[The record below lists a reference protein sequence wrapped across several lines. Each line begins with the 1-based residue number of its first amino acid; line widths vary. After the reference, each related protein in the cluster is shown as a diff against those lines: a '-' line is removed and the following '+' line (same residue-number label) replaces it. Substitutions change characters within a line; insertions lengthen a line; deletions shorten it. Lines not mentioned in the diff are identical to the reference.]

1 MIKPFPW
8 QIKQW
13 DHLQSAY
20 AQNRLPHALLLAGP
34 AGIGL
39 QQFSFSFAAALLCI
53 ESRGDGHAC
62 GICKSCHLL
71 QAGTHPDLLSIQPE
85 ETGKQIKVDMVR
97 ELVGFI
103 QNKSQFGNY
112 KLAIIDPA
120 EAMNRSA
127 ANGLLKT
134 LEEPPAD
141 SVLILL
147 TEKSALLPITIRSRC
162 QKIDFPVS
170 NQKDSLDWLQ
180 GRLGA
185 DADAAQLLSLAQ
197 GAPLKAIEIQ
207 ESDQLEQQLEL
218 LRDLKSLREQRCD
231 VVKLAEKWL
240 AWDALLVFMHLLNFF
255 NMMSRIKLGID
266 SDNSSVHKHLQGI
279 LKGLDLVQ
287 LIRCYD
293 LLLRHYNAVRGPTS
307 LNKQGLLED
316 FIIYW
321 QKLAGQNRG

>member
-1 MIKPFPW
+1 MIKPYPW
-8 QIKQW
+8 QINQW
-13 DHLQSAY
+13 QHLQSAQ
-20 AQNRLPHALLLAGP
+20 AQNRLPHALLLSGP

-39 QQFSFSFAAALLCI
+39 QQFSFSFAAALLCT
-53 ESRGDGHAC
+53 EKHGDNAC
-62 GICKSCHLL
+62 GGCKSCQLL
-71 QAGTHPDLLSIQPE
+71 LAGSHPDLLSIEPE
-85 ETGKQIKVDMVR
+85 EAGKQIKVDMVR

-103 QNKSQFGNY
+103 QNKSQYGSY
-112 KLAIIDPA
+112 KLAIINPA
-120 EAMNRSA
+120 EAMNRNA

-141 SVLILL
+141 SILILL

-162 QKIDFPVS
+162 QKIDFPAS
-170 NQKDSLDWLQ
+170 RTNESLEWLQ

-185 DADAAQLLSLAQ
+185 EADAAQLLSLAQ

-207 ESDQLEQQLEL
+207 QGDQLEQQLEL
-218 LRDLKSLREQRCD
+218 LKDLKILREQRCD

-240 AWDALLVFMHLLNFF
+240 AFDALLVFTHLLNFF
-255 NMMSRIKLGID
+255 SMMSRIKLGD
-266 SDNSSVHKHLQGI
+266 DGDNSSVHKHLQGI

-293 LLLRHYNAVRGPTS
+293 LLLRHYNAVTGPIS

-321 QKLAGQNRG
+321 QKLAGQHRG